1 MSSLEFDEDVV
12 SQEEVSPADVLKRMT
27 EAWMNESASPTLL
40 PHQFDLVD
48 ILVDQSEHMTANI
61 ARVPEAHRRDLKCT
75 VHEMELHRI
84 SYVINSYLRYV
95 SLATLI
101 YRLRHRFNIWNS
113 LLERG

>member
-1 MSSLEFDEDVV
+1 M

-27 EAWMNESASPTLL
+27 EAWINESASPTLL

-95 SLATLI
+95 V
-101 YRLRHRFNIWNS
+101 WDK
-113 LLERG
+113 